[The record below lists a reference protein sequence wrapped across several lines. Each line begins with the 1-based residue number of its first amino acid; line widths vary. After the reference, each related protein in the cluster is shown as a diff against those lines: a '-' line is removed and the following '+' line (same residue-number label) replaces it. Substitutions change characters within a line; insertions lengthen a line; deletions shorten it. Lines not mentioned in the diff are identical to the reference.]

1 MKILPSC
8 MPWRR
13 DVAIDLGTA
22 FIRVAMKNLGIV
34 TIPVGM
40 AAKPLLRCGVVA
52 DPYEVANI
60 LRPLLSKV
68 KKMGI
73 GPRVVVGTPSDTKA
87 AERKALLIAMRASGA
102 DDIEI
107 IPEAQAAAIGAGMD
121 IGSPYAHMIVD
132 IGEGVTD
139 CAIIRAG
146 EILYS
151 RAVRIGCSTLRE
163 SVQAGYRQRWGIDL
177 PHSEAEQFLEKAGIG
192 RDFCLTDDRTTERQ
206 TGKKT
211 YTSIVCSTTVHTLV
225 EPYIA
230 EIIATIN
237 DQLRTIPDDLGCEVI
252 ESGIVLTGGGALLPG
267 MRERLS
273 VATAINV
280 VVPPSPLEVVI
291 RGMLRMQ
298 DSAAA
303 KSL

>member
-1 MKILPSC
+1 

-22 FIRVAMKNLGIV
+22 FIRVAMKDLGIV

-40 AAKPLLRCGVVA
+40 AAKPPLRCGVVA

-87 AERKALLIAMRASGA
+87 VEHKALLVAMRASGA
-102 DDIEI
+102 DDIKI
-107 IPEAQAAAIGAGMD
+107 IPETQAAAIGAGMD
-121 IGSPYAHMIVD
+121 VGSPYAHMIVD

-151 RAVRIGCSTLRE
+151 CAVRIGCSTLRE

-177 PHSEAEQFLEKAGIG
+177 SHSEAEQFLEKAGIG
-192 RDFCLTDDRTTERQ
+192 REPAPTGDKFPETQIRNNTD
-206 TGKKT
+206 
-211 YTSIVCSTTVHTLV
+211 TSGVCSATIHTLV
-225 EPYIA
+225 EPYVA
-230 EIIATIN
+230 EILASIN

-267 MRERLS
+267 MRARLS
-273 VATAINV
+273 AATAINV
-280 VVPPSPLEVVI
+280 VVPPSPLEVVV
-291 RGMLRMQ
+291 RGMLHMQ
-298 DSAAA
+298 DPASAAGTTR
-303 KSL
+303 